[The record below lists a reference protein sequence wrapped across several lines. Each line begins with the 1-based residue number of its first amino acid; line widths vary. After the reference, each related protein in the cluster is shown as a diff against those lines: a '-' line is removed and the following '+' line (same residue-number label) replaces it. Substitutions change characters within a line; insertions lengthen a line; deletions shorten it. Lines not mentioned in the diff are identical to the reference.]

1 MGAVQQHNTEGI
13 LFAGNQHQWLLHQ
26 RRKNRCCKHV
36 VSVMMTT
43 ERFTVWWPRVAGR
56 GSSSSTAPCWSGVC
70 VSMLASGKPR
80 HRPPPPA
87 SGSGTWRPRWQS
99 SYGEIKVKKKMRDLK
114 RRKQEQCDKTC
125 PTWYFTLNPLLLC
138 NPCDSMSGGA
148 TDANELQLYA
158 GTVHQM
164 HGM

>member
-26 RRKNRCCKHV
+26 RKNRCCKHV

-43 ERFTVWWPRVAGR
+43 VRFTVWWLRVAGR
-56 GSSSSTAPCWSGVC
+56 GSSSSTAPCWSWVC
-70 VSMLASGKPR
+70 VSLLASGMPR

-99 SYGEIKVKKKMRDLK
+99 SYGEIKVK
-114 RRKQEQCDKTC
+114 RKWGTWREGSRNNVIRLAPLDIVLS
-125 PTWYFTLNPLLLC
+125 WYFTLNPLLLC
-138 NPCDSMSGGA
+138 NPWDGMSGGA
-148 TDANELQLYA
+148 TDANELQL
-158 GTVHQM
+158 
-164 HGM
+164 